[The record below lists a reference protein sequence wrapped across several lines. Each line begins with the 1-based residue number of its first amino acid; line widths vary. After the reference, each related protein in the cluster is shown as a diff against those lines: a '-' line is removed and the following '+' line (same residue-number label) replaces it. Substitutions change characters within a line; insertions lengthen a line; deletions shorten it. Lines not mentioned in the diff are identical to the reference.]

1 MPPKERVPSGY
12 ERPSLSSLLIYYIR
26 ILLLGFVYMVLV
38 HLFLSPDGL
47 LYRVA
52 VWVWAVSFALLWLL
66 YFPIKYWKH
75 RYKLEGN
82 SLYVASGVIYTRFH
96 HIRLP
101 LIQLVSVTRSPLQYL
116 FGVATLCVCRYPHLC
131 LQHPLSQGGHAGQ
144 PPLPC
149 PRRGQRRPG
158 QRQGGRRLKH
168 HTHPITILQNM
179 GSFLFLLII
188 PLARGAL
195 SFGASFSEWL
205 SGAWVDGGAALVLHL
220 LLLHP

>member
-1 MPPKERVPSGY
+1 MKKTPPTERIPSGY

-75 RYKLEGN
+75 RYKLEGD

-116 FGVATLCVCRYPHLC
+116 FGVSTLCVCTAGTRTYVCNIPSAKAAMLAS
-131 LQHPLSQGGHAGQ
+131 LLSPAPGEGSGGLAG
-144 PPLPC
+144 
-149 PRRGQRRPG
+149 G
-158 QRQGGRRLKH
+158 K
-168 HTHPITILQNM
+168 
-179 GSFLFLLII
+179 
-188 PLARGAL
+188 
-195 SFGASFSEWL
+195 
-205 SGAWVDGGAALVLHL
+205 GGAI
-220 LLLHP
+220 